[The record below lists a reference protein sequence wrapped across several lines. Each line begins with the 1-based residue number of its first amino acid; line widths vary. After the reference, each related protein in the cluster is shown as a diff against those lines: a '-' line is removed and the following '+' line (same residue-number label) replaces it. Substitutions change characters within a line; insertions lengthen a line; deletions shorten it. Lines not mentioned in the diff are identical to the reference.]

1 MMMQPS
7 AQQQQPWHATV
18 LTLFPEMFPGPLGHS
33 VIGKALVE
41 QRWQL
46 DCVNIRDF
54 TTDNYQSVDDT
65 PYGGGAGMVMRADI
79 VAAALQGAAQ
89 RHGAPARRIYLSP
102 RGRVFDQAL
111 AKELVAAPSVL
122 MLCGRY
128 EGLDQR
134 VIDAE
139 NLEEVSMGDFVLA
152 GGELAAMALLESCIR
167 LLPGVLGNADTVL
180 EESFELG
187 LLEYPHYT
195 RPAMWGERAVPE
207 ILLSGHHANIH
218 AWRRAEAER
227 ITRARR
233 PDLWH
238 VYQQQTTVMR
248 TKE

>member
-1 MMMQPS
+1 MIMQQS
-7 AQQQQPWHATV
+7 TQQQQPWHATV

-33 VIGKALVE
+33 VIGKALAE

-54 TTDNYQSVDDT
+54 TTDHYQSVDDT

-79 VAAALQGAAQ
+79 VAAALQGATQ
-89 RHGAPARRIYLSP
+89 RHGASARRIYLSP

-152 GGELAAMALLESCIR
+152 GGELAAMALLEACIR
-167 LLPGVLGNADTVL
+167 LLPGVLGNAETVL